1 MQEVD
6 LATHPKPRLPGEL
19 YTVEYTLYTPLAPLA
34 LSFLENTEFSC
45 KRIYIDY
52 RRHKELFAF
61 LLPWADST
69 GIFKGYSTTF
79 G

>member
-6 LATHPKPRLPGEL
+6 LTTHPKPRLPGEL
-19 YTVEYTLYTPLAPLA
+19 YTVHPTGPTSPIILGKHRVFMQAH
-34 LSFLENTEFSC
+34 
-45 KRIYIDY
+45 IDY